1 MTASTADVAPV
12 GRRARKQEL
21 TRQRLVAAAHQQM
34 SAAGAQ
40 SITILSITE
49 QADVAQGTFY
59 NYFDSRDALIDVVI
73 HEAVE
78 TFGQRLDT
86 LTRDMG
92 DAAEIYS
99 FSLRH
104 LMHTAVSDPVW
115 GWLLVR
121 LGIAQDTLL
130 SILGP
135 RAARDIQIGVDS
147 GRFVVPDVALASA
160 MTFGAMLSAMHSYL
174 DGTREFDPSQQYAE
188 YLLRMVGIP
197 SAEAHEITQRPLP
210 PMPALDDL
218 ASENQS
224 ATPSAAAG

>member
-1 MTASTADVAPV
+1 MTDSTAEPTPV

-21 TRQRLVAAAHQQM
+21 TRQRLVAAAHAQM

-59 NYFDSRDALIDVVI
+59 NYFESRDALIDVVI

-78 TFGQRLDT
+78 TFGQRLDA
-86 LTRDMG
+86 LTRAMP
-92 DAAEIYS
+92 DAAEVYS

-197 SAEAHEITQRPLP
+197 ADEAHEITQRPLP

-218 ASENQS
+218 
-224 ATPSAAAG
+224 TPK